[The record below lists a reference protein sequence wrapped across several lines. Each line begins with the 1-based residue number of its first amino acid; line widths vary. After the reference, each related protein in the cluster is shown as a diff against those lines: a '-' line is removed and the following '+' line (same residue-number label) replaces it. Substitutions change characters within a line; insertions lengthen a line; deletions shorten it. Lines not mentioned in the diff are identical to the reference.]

1 MRLFSVLCA
10 LCLLAPG
17 CAQDLDQKIKP
28 PCSPLKLSLISTIRS
43 RQQTGKNPEADDVVV
58 QMIDRANAKVDFA
71 VMGFSQPTI
80 VDALERAYHRGVQ
93 LASSG
98 MRAMPSVMSVD
109 TRPWND

>member
-1 MRLFSVLCA
+1 MLTAKVEPHFNY
-10 LCLLAPG
+10 PG
-17 CAQDLDQKIKP
+17 
-28 PCSPLKLSLISTIRS
+28 S

-80 VDALERAYHRGVQ
+80 ADTRLSGPIIAVCSS
-93 LASSG
+93 ASSG
-98 MRAMPSVMSVD
+98 MRAMPLVMSVD